1 MELLLVLLVLEQA
14 QLLELELVLPVQ
26 EQVLVLL
33 LELVRLL
40 LIHLSYKRKN
50 RIRVQ
55 QQLTKQVFF
64 SFHSPF
70 SLFILSCFSI
80 KENRKIYKNYKNN
93 VFFYNIVNKKG
104 HPGG

>member
-33 LELVRLL
+33 QELVRLL

-70 SLFILSCFSI
+70 LCLL
-80 KENRKIYKNYKNN
+80 YH
-93 VFFYNIVNKKG
+93 VFQ
-104 HPGG
+104 